1 MPYVINN
8 SSGTKLFYVGDQSF
22 NTETALSLP
31 GRNVPDYGE
40 VIDTNFIHL
49 LENFANGT
57 PPQTTSTLTGQLW
70 YDTTNGSFK
79 VYDGN
84 KWVQHNKIPVSEGA
98 PGGTDTEGTMYYDET
113 IRKLKVFYDSSWID
127 SSYAGEISQAYNT
140 IGQGSPSLYG
150 TRVRNIFLKRLSDD
164 RDVPVLAIVH
174 SYNGLTGIDIP
185 VGTVNTAYG
194 SETLIGILSRV
205 PTFIVKDVST
215 NSEEE
220 NLNWYDELSEA
231 GGIGIEIRPGLN
243 VRRDVT
249 AEYPIST
256 LAQRAKTSYNLNL
269 GSVGADSANIE
280 AANVFRHDVDSLPA
294 NTLTYDLGSASNV
307 FAELWVNDIWLS
319 NSLVANGN
327 ANISIGTDDNPI
339 ENIYVTNMEIDG
351 NLVIEGNDVSIGTVN
366 SPVDSIYANSA
377 YVYQSIS
384 VGNIVAGTNFV
395 LPDSRAGNKRLVCDD
410 NGQTYWIDNGGL
422 YTNISVEKGLNFEQ
436 DSSDIFSPAENI
448 NNRQATISLRLG
460 NGLNFDSAGN
470 LQINQD
476 DLTSDN
482 IQEGSTNLYYTPQ
495 RVYDF
500 LTSATAESRDTGL
513 ETQYDSS
520 TGNSKLRL
528 HGGAPRVVGTIIP
541 SLGSPLTVIQER
553 TNNNDEFGY
562 NQVEIDIKLG
572 TLESRDESGANVVTS
587 AGIINTTG
595 ELELDWP
602 VVAENLYTTDLTR
615 ASGIEAV
622 ALGEIGI
629 ARVDLP
635 DVSSSP
641 ATHLIYLKSLNNLGG
656 GESKVSDIL
665 FKNKNNEMTVGTGKI
680 SFGASTDYVLTLGYD
695 PTGDRPYNST
705 GSMRHLGDI
714 HLMGENTSR
723 PGSLMAD
730 GDVTAYKI
738 SQNSDK
744 RLKKNISTINHGL
757 EKVNALRGVNYKLLR
772 DNTTHVGLI
781 AQEVEEII
789 PEVVSDDSTGMKSVN
804 YGALVGV
811 LIEAVKDL
819 SKEIEIL
826 KAKLGD

>member
-127 SSYAGEISQAYNT
+127 SSYAGEVSQAYNT

-205 PTFIVKDVST
+205 PTFTVKDTST

-220 NLNWYDELSEA
+220 NLNWYNELSEA

-243 VRRDVT
+243 VRKDVT

-269 GSVGADSANIE
+269 GSVGTDGANIE
-280 AANVFRHDVDSLPA
+280 AANVFRHDTDSLPA
-294 NTLTYDLGSASNV
+294 SNLTYDLGSASNV

-319 NSLVANGN
+319 NSLISNGN
-327 ANISIGTDDNPI
+327 ANISIGTDDKPI
-339 ENIYVTNMEIDG
+339 ENIYVTNIEIDG
-351 NLVIEGNDVSIGTVN
+351 NLVIEGSDVSIGTEN
-366 SPVDSIYANSA
+366 NPVDSMYANSA
-377 YVYQSIS
+377 YIYESIS
-384 VGNIVAGTNFV
+384 MGNIVAGTNFV
-395 LPDSRAGNKRLVCDD
+395 LPDSRAGNSRLVCDD
-410 NGQTYWIDNGGL
+410 NGQTYWIDNGSL
-422 YTNISVEKGLNFEQ
+422 YTNISVENGLNFEQ
-436 DSSDIFSPAENI
+436 DSSDIFSPAGNI

-460 NGLNFDSAGN
+460 NGLNFDPAGN
-470 LQINQD
+470 IQINQE

-482 IQEGSTNLYYTPQ
+482 IQEGEYNLYYTPE
-495 RVYDF
+495 RVHDF
-500 LTSATAESRDTGL
+500 LTLASTESYDTGL
-513 ETQYDSS
+513 QSS
-520 TGNSKLRL
+520 EITVGNYQLRL
-528 HGGAPRVVGTIIP
+528 HGGAQQVVGTIIAGA
-541 SLGSPLTVIQER
+541 GSPLTITQNR
-553 TNNNDEFGY
+553 DNRDQYGY
-562 NQVEIDIKLG
+562 NQAEIDIMLG
-572 TLESRDESGANVVTS
+572 PIQSGDGVTGLI
-587 AGIINTTG
+587 AGSGLINTTG
-595 ELELDWP
+595 ELGIDWP
-602 VVAENLYTTDLTR
+602 AVADNLYTTDLTL
-615 ASGIEAV
+615 ASGIESVAV
-622 ALGEIGI
+622 GEIGF

-635 DVSSSP
+635 EESSDP
-641 ATHLIYLKSLNNLGG
+641 ATHVIYLKSLNNLGG
-656 GESKVSDIL
+656 GGSSLSDIL
-665 FKNKNNEMTVGTGKI
+665 FKNKNTEMTSGTGKI
-680 SFGASTDYVLTLGYD
+680 SFGASTNYNLTLGYD
-695 PTGDRPYNST
+695 PTGERPHNST
-705 GSMRHLGDI
+705 GSLWHQGDV
-714 HLMGENTSR
+714 HLMNGNR

-730 GDVTAYKI
+730 GDVTAFKI
-738 SQNSDK
+738 SQNSDS
-744 RLKKNISTINHGL
+744 RLKKNISTIDHGL
-757 EKVNALRGVNYKLLR
+757 EKVTALRGVNYKLLR
-772 DNTTHVGLI
+772 DNTSHVGLI
-781 AQEVEEII
+781 AQEVEEVV
-789 PEVVSDDSTGMKSVN
+789 PEVVSEDATGMKSVN
-804 YGALVGV
+804 YGALIGV
-811 LIEAVKDL
+811 LIEAVKEL
-819 SKEIEIL
+819 SEEIEIL

>member
-269 GSVGADSANIE
+269 GSVGADGANIE

-319 NSLVANGN
+319 NSLVTNGN

-680 SFGASTDYVLTLGYD
+680 SFGASTDYNLTLGYD
-695 PTGDRPYNST
+695 SAGARPHNST
-705 GSMRHLGDI
+705 GSLMHLGDV
-714 HLMGENTSR
+714 HLMNENASR